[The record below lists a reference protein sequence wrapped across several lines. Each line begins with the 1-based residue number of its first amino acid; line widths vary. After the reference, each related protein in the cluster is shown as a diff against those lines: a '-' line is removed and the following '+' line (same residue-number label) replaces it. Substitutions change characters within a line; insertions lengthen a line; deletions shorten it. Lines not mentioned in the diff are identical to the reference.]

1 MVGPANAIRG
11 DNDSADGVLG
21 RCEVQ
26 FDYGL
31 RQKRYKKLAD
41 RPESFVSA
49 EGKTITV
56 SQTVAAANDRTVTR
70 GKVRAR
76 PCTGYDVVS
85 HPIHSRCTKS

>member
-1 MVGPANAIRG
+1 MP
-11 DNDSADGVLG
+11 D

-70 GKVRAR
+70 GKVRTM
-76 PCTGYDVVS
+76 P
-85 HPIHSRCTKS
+85 